1 MNTGLL
7 IFLLAAVAGFCLLV
21 SGVFVLAGL
30 GWSLIAGGMACLLA
44 AGFIRKGLTSE

>member
-7 IFLLAAVAGFCLLV
+7 LFLLAAVAGLCLLV
-21 SGVFVLAGL
+21 SGVYVLAGL
-30 GWSLIAGGMACLLA
+30 GWSLIAAGACFVSA